1 MRQAQVHERV
11 HERPRQTAR
20 RWPPTHRPSRSGR
33 RGARSLYKLLA
44 VSVCALLTWAATP
57 PYAPVAEAAMRGD
70 LAEVRALIDA
80 GADVNAALGDG
91 MTALHWSAERGD
103 SDIASMLLSAGARVE
118 STTRLGAYR
127 PLHLAAKN
135 GHASVV
141 RELLQAG
148 ALPNPGTTTGVV
160 TPLHLAAASGSASSV
175 AMLLEYG
182 ADVDRGETAWGQT
195 PLMFAAAAGR
205 VRAIRALLDGGADVD
220 ARAQVL
226 DMQTRDSDDGEE
238 LAERRQ
244 RMRALLEPDEPD
256 QPEASTTEPESP
268 GSTPAA
274 EAGPAGGIDV
284 NEAQRDRVPQP
295 MSHAQLVGGYGGLSA
310 LLLAVREG
318 YSEAA
323 MALLEGGADIDR
335 VSGGDHSSPLLMAI
349 INGHFD
355 LAMELFNRGA
365 DPTIESDA
373 GATPLY
379 IALNT
384 QWIPKSRHPQPTDRL
399 QQDVTYLDL
408 MRAFLDA
415 GADPNVQLT
424 KQLWFTTFGDDY
436 LRVDRTGATPF
447 WRAAYALD
455 IEAMKLLVAYG
466 ADPGT
471 PTVKSPRRRYNVGP
485 NQDRTDV
492 DRSGL
497 PPIPIGGPGTWPL
510 QAASGVGYG
519 EGYAANIHRHVRDG
533 WLDAV
538 TYLVDELGADVN
550 TRDHNGYSALHHAAS
565 RGDNE
570 LILFLVERG
579 ADVMVVSRRGQTTV
593 DMANGPVQRITP
605 FPSTIALLEGLGAK
619 NNHNCVGC

>member
-1 MRQAQVHERV
+1 MMYQAQ
-11 HERPRQTAR
+11 R
-20 RWPPTHRPSRSGR
+20 RT
-33 RGARSLYKLLA
+33 RSLYKVLG

-57 PYAPVAEAAMRGD
+57 PDAPLAEAAMRGD
-70 LAEVRALIDA
+70 AARVRALIEA

-103 SDIASMLLSAGARVE
+103 NDIASLLLSAGARVE
-118 STTRLGAYR
+118 SPTRLGAYR
-127 PLHLAAKN
+127 PLHLAARG

-175 AMLLEYG
+175 AVLIEHG

-205 VRAIRALLDGGADVD
+205 VQTIRALLDGGADAD
-220 ARAQVL
+220 LRAQVL
-226 DMQTRDSDDGEE
+226 DMPTRDSDDGED
-238 LAERRQ
+238 LDERRQ
-244 RMRALLEPDEPD
+244 RIRALEPDEPA
-256 QPEASTTEPESP
+256 QPQVTATEPATDPEP
-268 GSTPAA
+268 PEPTPAA
-274 EAGPAGGIDV
+274 GSGPAGGIDA

-295 MSHAQLVGGYGGLSA
+295 LSHAELVGGYGGLSA

-318 YSEAA
+318 YSDAA
-323 MALLEGGADIDR
+323 MAILEGGADIDR
-335 VSGGDHSSPLLMAI
+335 VSGGDHTSPLLMAML
-349 INGHFD
+349 NGHFD
-355 LAMELFNRGA
+355 LAMELFERGA
-365 DPTIESDA
+365 DPTIASDA

-384 QWIPKSRHPQPTDRL
+384 HWIPKSRHPQPTDRL

-408 MRAFLDA
+408 MLTFLDA

-455 IEAMKLLVAYG
+455 VEAMKLLMAYG
-466 ADPGT
+466 ADPHT
-471 PTVKSPRRRYNVGP
+471 PTVKSPSRRRYGVGP
-485 NQDRTDV
+485 NQDRPDE
-492 DRSGL
+492 DPSGL
-497 PPIPIGGPGTWPL
+497 PLVPIGGPGTWPI

-519 EGYAANIHRHVRDG
+519 EGYAANIHRHVPG
-533 WLDAV
+533 AWLDAV